1 MLRAFGRPELLRTL
15 FSHIRRLHDRQEGQ
29 VLLLFAAGLV
39 AFCGLVGMSID
50 VGNVVFTRTDL
61 QKGADGAA
69 LAGAQ
74 DLDGTSASVA
84 TAEATA
90 DQYLVANGLG
100 SAPCRPNCATVNGTF
115 DTITVTV
122 SQQVNYSFLKV
133 VGLSSSVQSA
143 TAVSRMYTKTVT
155 GYNWSVVA
163 PFTIWGGT
171 RSKEVHA
178 GDTGCPMHVCEG
190 QSYTFMDTGWMNAN
204 GGPTA
209 PDWTANGSNNFKGD
223 INHGEG
229 SPIAEVGDSF
239 TSSSNGGLGSVT
251 PPTAGSTL
259 VIPVMSKASGNANSR
274 TFTIG
279 EWVMVTVD
287 AGCSK
292 QHCSGTVL
300 GTTKAPPGAVTTG
313 SQQPPSSNTT
323 QFLTYG
329 GLIQ

>member
-1 MLRAFGRPELLRTL
+1 M
-15 FSHIRRLHDRQEGQ
+15 
-29 VLLLFAAGLV
+29 LLLFAAGLV
-39 AFCGLVGMSID
+39 AFCALVGMSID
-50 VGNVVFTRTDL
+50 VGHVVFTRTDL

-84 TAEATA
+84 TAVATA

-115 DTITVTV
+115 NTITVTV

-155 GYNWSVVA
+155 GYDWSVVA
-163 PFTIWGGT
+163 PFAIWGGS
-171 RSKEVHA
+171 RSKEVHP
-178 GDTGCPMHVCEG
+178 GDDSTNCPMHVCAN
-190 QSYTFMDTGWMNAN
+190 QSYTFMDTGWMSAN

-229 SPIAEVGDSF
+229 APIVQVGDSF

-251 PPTAGSTL
+251 PPAVGSTL
-259 VIPVMSKASGNANSR
+259 MIPVMSNASGNANSR

-279 EWVMVTVD
+279 EWVKVKVD
-287 AGCSK
+287 PGCSK
-292 QHCSGTVL
+292 QHCSGTVVPNSM
-300 GTTKAPPGAVTTG
+300 APAGAVTTG